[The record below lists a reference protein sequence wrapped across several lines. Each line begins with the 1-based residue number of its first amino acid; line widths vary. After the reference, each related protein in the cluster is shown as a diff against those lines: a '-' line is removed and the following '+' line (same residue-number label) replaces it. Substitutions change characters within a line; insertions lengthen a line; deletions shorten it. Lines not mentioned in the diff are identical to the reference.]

1 MNHRVKTYWGRLVY
15 RSAGILACVA
25 LTGCGTVGDAPGD
38 DTSQYYGGVEARD
51 MGQTGTQGDGEPGT
65 GNGFQGA
72 ESGAQTQGTESGA
85 QIQGAGSGVQTQGT
99 ESGAQIQGAGS
110 GVQTQGTEAGSGDQ
124 SQGIGPGQEDGYPRG
139 NKIENQSF
147 QVELRPLGQVTFASY
162 KPDTSENPLADVVFL
177 IEKEGEILLQLP
189 GTGEGNI
196 GYELFAQVDA
206 VSFVDYNNDGYDD
219 IIIILQYYFGA
230 GPQAGQPHSVL
241 RYYTG
246 SAQGSF
252 LYEAQMSDD
261 AMMALTELTVK
272 TAKDFIMVKSS
283 DTAEDGGQA
292 TENDLEL
299 WQQAYLTYLETES
312 HEDEQQGYTLIG
324 MSSDGIPQLVEV
336 GADEATG
343 CRIVFY
349 SGGKAQVFQLNRL
362 YFSYIPSGNLLC
374 NSEGN
379 MDYYYDL
386 VYKYSNGEIERI
398 AEGWYGAEDNSQVE
412 YDENGDPIYLYKWN
426 GVEVDKEQYGQELG
440 KVYDVFQAVSYSYD
454 NLYSLQEVKEAV
466 KGYR

>member
-72 ESGAQTQGTESGA
+72 ESGA
-85 QIQGAGSGVQTQGT
+85 QTQGT

-206 VSFVDYNNDGYDD
+206 VSFVDYNNDGYDEFFST
-219 IIIILQYYFGA
+219 IL
-230 GPQAGQPHSVL
+230 
-241 RYYTG
+241 
-246 SAQGSF
+246 
-252 LYEAQMSDD
+252 
-261 AMMALTELTVK
+261 
-272 TAKDFIMVKSS
+272 
-283 DTAEDGGQA
+283 GQA
-292 TENDLEL
+292 PRRDSPILCFAIT
-299 WQQAYLTYLETES
+299 QAAPRAA
-312 HEDEQQGYTLIG
+312 
-324 MSSDGIPQLVEV
+324 SSMRRRCLM
-336 GADEATG
+336 T
-343 CRIVFY
+343 R
-349 SGGKAQVFQLNRL
+349 
-362 YFSYIPSGNLLC
+362 
-374 NSEGN
+374 
-379 MDYYYDL
+379 
-386 VYKYSNGEIERI
+386 
-398 AEGWYGAEDNSQVE
+398 
-412 YDENGDPIYLYKWN
+412 
-426 GVEVDKEQYGQELG
+426 
-440 KVYDVFQAVSYSYD
+440 
-454 NLYSLQEVKEAV
+454 
-466 KGYR
+466 